1 MATRNFW
8 IEGRVDGRKSEI
20 TGGPQRKDGG
30 FSLVVYMRDEGT
42 SKAAVKVEGYVDSD
56 GRLHLCA
63 KDCED
68 GKGLEIITD
77 R

>member
-1 MATRNFW
+1 MAMRNFW

-20 TGGPQRKDGG
+20 SGGPQSKDGG

-42 SKAAVKVEGYVDSD
+42 SKAAVKVEGYADSD

-63 KDCED
+63 KDSD
-68 GKGLEIITD
+68 GKGLEIVTE

>member
-20 TGGPQRKDGG
+20 SGGPQSKDGG

-42 SKAAVKVEGYVDSD
+42 SKVGVKLDGFVDGE
-56 GRLHLCA
+56 GRLHL
-63 KDCED
+63 
-68 GKGLEIITD
+68 KGDIGDSKGFEVVTE